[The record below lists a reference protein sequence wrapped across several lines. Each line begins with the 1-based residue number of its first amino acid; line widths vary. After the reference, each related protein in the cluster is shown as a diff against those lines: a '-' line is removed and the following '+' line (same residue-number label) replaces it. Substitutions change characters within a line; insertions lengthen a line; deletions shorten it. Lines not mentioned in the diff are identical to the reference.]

1 MSDCTPVVRRSR
13 QSPRLAVRSAATG
26 IMAAGLALLVAACG
40 GGTSSIGSDGSPSAG
55 ASTTTPSAVGY
66 SACMRSHGVPSFP
79 DPDSSGHLP
88 KGDAA
93 QFGVSNTQLEAARG
107 ACQRML
113 PDTNGSFEQQTQ
125 DCIAT
130 GTCPQALVAQILTL
144 QRGYARC
151 MRSHGVP
158 NFPDPTIDSEG
169 RPVFEVSKAGL
180 SAQYTHSS
188 TFAAKD
194 CDCER
199 RLVDIRS
206 QGSRLRTPGQRFDGR
221 RSGAAGM
228 RPSR

>member
-1 MSDCTPVVRRSR
+1 MDRWKGQHMNQARTAIV
-13 QSPRLAVRSAATG
+13 
-26 IMAAGLALLVAACG
+26 AAGLALLAAACG
-40 GGTSSIGSDGSPSAG
+40 GGNTSSTGSGGSPSAG
-55 ASTTTPSAVGY
+55 ASTSTPSAVGY
-66 SACMRSHGVPSFP
+66 SACMRFHGVPSFP

-93 QFGVSNTQLEAARG
+93 QFGVSNTQLESARG

-125 DCIAT
+125 DCIET

-144 QRGYARC
+144 ERGYARC
-151 MRSHGVP
+151 MRSHDVP

-169 RPVFEVSKAGL
+169 RPVFEVTKAGL

-194 CDCER
+194 RDCER
-199 RLVDIRS
+199 LVS
-206 QGSRLRTPGQRFDGR
+206 GSAVGVPVPLG
-221 RSGAAGM
+221 
-228 RPSR
+228 